1 MYFQLNTTINLKQKL
16 DRLYHSYHR
25 REYVHP
31 DPLEFLYAYKDLR
44 DREIAGLIAS
54 SLAYGRVARILKSVS
69 HILNITGPSPYLFV
83 KETSPDDFRHCF
95 AGFRHRFA
103 DETHVAS
110 LLIGAKHVIEIY
122 GSFYECLLAGMRQTD
137 ETIIP
142 AMSFFA
148 EKLTESGGCGHLIP
162 LPERGSA
169 CKRLN
174 LFFRWMI
181 RKDEVDPGGWDAI
194 SPSLLII
201 PLDVHIH
208 RISLRLGLTARKQAN
223 MKTALEIT
231 HGFRKLIPEDPVR
244 YDFALSRLGI
254 RDDLNMEDVLHEQG
268 IGSFV

>member
-1 MYFQLNTTINLKQKL
+1 MPINLKQKL
-16 DRLYHSYHR
+16 DRLYLTYHR

-31 DPLEFLYAYKDLR
+31 DPLEFLYAYEDLR

-69 HILNITGPSPYLFV
+69 HILSIMGPSPCLFLE
-83 KETSPDDFRHCF
+83 KNNHDAFRHLF

-103 DETHVAS
+103 DETHISS
-110 LLIGAKHVIEIY
+110 LLTGAKHVVEIY
-122 GSFYECLLAGMRQTD
+122 GGFYECLLAGMKKTD
-137 ETIIP
+137 ETITP

-148 EKLTESGGCGHLIP
+148 QKLTETGGCGHLIP

-194 SPSLLII
+194 PPSLLII

-231 HGFRKLIPEDPVR
+231 HGFRKLSPEDPVR

-254 RDDLNMEDVLHEQG
+254 RDDLNPEDFLHE
-268 IGSFV
+268 S